1 MSGLWRKELRSAYP
15 FLGLVISLFVL
26 DLVLRMWTELP
37 NAMPMAETYKN
48 YVASGVESTIV
59 CFVLVFA
66 MASGL
71 LVREYDEGTME
82 FLDSLPVSR
91 SRVFAVKVTMALLT
105 VILLIVLDMGT
116 GVLLHALSRNSLDR
130 SFHLSLLA
138 TGFGLRTCQLFVVLS
153 LGLALSFLRR
163 FGWLVLGLLFW
174 SFIFLREW
182 VPSIAVFDLVALTE
196 PNFEGD
202 RWIVPRRLL
211 EVQLSLGFGLL
222 TIAYGL
228 FLGLGDRLWNG
239 YQRLTRTRLGNACLW
254 SASVVL
260 VIAVASLAFR
270 FADQEFAETEADDNG
285 VTIVYPS
292 WSTSRSRTAHFE
304 FMYPTNLSNRA
315 LALIDAAD
323 SVHEKVTRFLD
334 TEAGAP
340 IVVDATSALPRHAG
354 LAYWDKIRL
363 DLTVTEHQETLQSIL
378 GHEATHVF
386 LERLSDSRLTDHFN
400 STRFF
405 HEGVA
410 SYVEFHLFEPREG
423 VDPLRSVAAV
433 MHARKE
439 VKIEEMVNSH
449 LLTTR
454 RDTDLVYPLGEV
466 FVEALV
472 DRYGE
477 AAIGNIVRQLTR
489 DDAPK
494 DLTGLELWRDIFQA
508 CDYSFDELLNDF
520 FARLDREVERHRAL
534 VDHLPRLRGVVT
546 SNDDWVIVQVQ
557 WKHIDG
563 WNTTCRFRQ
572 SQDTPKKRYLHGMSN
587 EQDVFYQDRGA
598 FPEATLWFQ
607 LGLSDGQGRVI
618 YEPWLQIRLE

>member
-1 MSGLWRKELRSAYP
+1 MSGLWRKEFRSACP
-15 FLGLVISLFVL
+15 FLGLVIALFVL
-26 DLVLRMWTELP
+26 DLVLQVWTNLP
-37 NAMPMAETYKN
+37 NAMPLAETYEN
-48 YVASGVESTIV
+48 YLASTGESAFIY
-59 CFVLVFA
+59 FVLVFA

-91 SRVFAVKVTMALLT
+91 SRVFAVKVTMAILTLVLL
-105 VILLIVLDMGT
+105 VVSDIST

-130 SFHLSLLA
+130 SFHVSLLA
-138 TGFGLRTCQLFVVLS
+138 TAFGLRMCQLFVVLS

-174 SFIFLREW
+174 SFILLREW
-182 VPSIAVFDLVALTE
+182 VPSIAVLDLFALAD
-196 PNFEGD
+196 PQFEGD

-222 TIAYGL
+222 AIAYCL
-228 FLGLGDRLWNG
+228 FLGLGDRLWHG

-260 VIAVASLAFR
+260 VVAGASLLFR
-270 FADQEFAETEADDNG
+270 FADQEFEESEADDNG
-285 VTIVYPS
+285 VTVVYPS
-292 WSTSRSRTAHFE
+292 WSTSRSRTEHFE
-304 FMYPTNLSNRA
+304 FVYPTNLNHRA
-315 LALIDAAD
+315 LTLIDAAD
-323 SVHEKVTRFLD
+323 SIHEKVRRFFD
-334 TEAGAP
+334 AQPGAP

-363 DLTVTEHQETLQSIL
+363 DLRVTEHQETLQSIL

-386 LERLSDSRLTDHFN
+386 LERLADSRLRDHFN

-410 SYVEFHLFEPREG
+410 SYVEFHLFEPQHG
-423 VDPLRSVAAV
+423 LDPLRSVAAV
-433 MHARKE
+433 MHARQE
-439 VKIEEMVNSH
+439 VKIEEMVNSQ
-449 LLTTR
+449 LLTAR

-472 DRYGE
+472 ERHGE
-477 AAIGNIVRQLTR
+477 AAIGNIVRKLTR

-494 DLTGLELWRDIFQA
+494 DLTGLELWRDVFQA
-508 CDYSFDELLNDF
+508 CGYSFDQLLNDF
-520 FARLDREVERHRAL
+520 FARLDAEVERHRAL
-534 VDHLPRLRGVVT
+534 VDKLPRLRGVVT
-546 SNDDWVIVQVQ
+546 SNDDRVMVQVRWESIQ
-557 WKHIDG
+557 G

-572 SQDTPKKRYLHGMSN
+572 SRDTPQRLYLQGLSD
-587 EQDVFYQDRGA
+587 EQDVFYQDRDA
-598 FPEATLWFQ
+598 FPEAGLWFQ
-607 LGLSDGQGRVI
+607 LGLSDGKTRVI
-618 YEPWLQIRLE
+618 YEPWLQVRLD